1 MYCVGLYSRFNKL
14 EIDWEILRGNASD
27 AYPRAIAFPTEEEI
41 KNRLD
46 HREID
51 SRDISLCVCQL
62 LSDNNNKL

>member
-1 MYCVGLYSRFNKL
+1 MYCVDLYSRFNKL
-14 EIDWEILRGNASD
+14 EIDWEILLGKASD
-27 AYPRAIAFPTEEEI
+27 ALPASRRFSTEGEI

-51 SRDISLCVCQL
+51 NRDISLCVCQL